1 MSPRPEDPPAGRA
14 TPGEAPHNEAPGA
27 AALGAA
33 GLDAPVAGDPSAGD
47 LGLGDPSA
55 GDPGPGDLGLAAPGA
70 GDPGPGGRDR
80 DAAGRA
86 RNARPRDAL
95 GRPLPRGATG
105 DERIPDDLVLP
116 PGEALQLAQQLL
128 DAERPFHAHEVLE
141 ASWKSAPAAE
151 RDLWQG
157 LAQIAVGL
165 THARR
170 GNARGAAAL
179 LRRGAD
185 RVAGY
190 AGWPP
195 HGIDA
200 AGVCRAAREMAA
212 RIDRDGTGAAG
223 TLSARLVS
231 AGP

>member
-1 MSPRPEDPPAGRA
+1 MSPRPEDSAADQAMTGESPGGQ
-14 TPGEAPHNEAPGA
+14 TPGSPGA
-27 AALGAA
+27 
-33 GLDAPVAGDPSAGD
+33 D
-47 LGLGDPSA
+47 
-55 GDPGPGDLGLAAPGA
+55 GPPGA
-70 GDPGPGGRDR
+70 GGRDR

-116 PGEALQLAQQLL
+116 PAQALQLAQELL
-128 DAERPFHAHEVLE
+128 DSGRPFHAHEVLE

-165 THARR
+165 THAQR
-170 GNARGAAAL
+170 GNARGASAL

-190 AGWPP
+190 AGAPP

-200 AGVCRAAREMAA
+200 AGIRRAAREMAA
-212 RIDRDGTGAAG
+212 RIDRDGAGAAG
-223 TLSARLVS
+223 PLTARLIAASPRPGHSGRTGS
-231 AGP
+231 A